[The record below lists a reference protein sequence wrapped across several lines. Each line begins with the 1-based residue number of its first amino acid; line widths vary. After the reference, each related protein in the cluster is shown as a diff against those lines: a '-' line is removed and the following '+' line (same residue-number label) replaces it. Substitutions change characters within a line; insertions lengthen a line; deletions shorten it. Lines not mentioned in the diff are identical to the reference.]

1 MPVTFPGLPLSNET
15 PFWGQRIEEEFE
27 EQIAWFC
34 LVKDQKKKKKK
45 KRKIAEGEK
54 AQKKGIFVY
63 FSVPVSDVL
72 FVKFWR
78 HNELEF
84 VTSVLSVLSSRCV
97 KMTLPHLRDYA
108 EPSKHGMK
116 LVATFTQKQHLIT
129 TSESQDRWRKKQL

>member
-1 MPVTFPGLPLSNET
+1 M
-15 PFWGQRIEEEFE
+15 
-27 EQIAWFC
+27 
-34 LVKDQKKKKKK
+34 
-45 KRKIAEGEK
+45 
-54 AQKKGIFVY
+54 Y

-72 FVKFWR
+72 FVKVWR

-97 KMTLPHLRDYA
+97 KMTLPRLRDYA